1 MPVSL
6 IKTTAAFSLAGGLV
20 LAGQAFAVPVPPPG
34 DTVPFVIPVIDEQEA
49 VEQHLDPEEYP
60 PGSQEGRAANPAPGA
75 SDDDGGNAEIQ
86 ELQRA
91 FPSTNWP
98 PSDRP
103 K

>member
-1 MPVSL
+1 MPLSL
-6 IKTTAAFSLAGGLV
+6 IKTTAAFGLAGGLM
-20 LAGQAFAVPVPPPG
+20 LAGHAFAVSLPPPG
-34 DTVPFVIPVIDEQEA
+34 SSAPFAIPVIDEQEA
-49 VEQHLDPEEYP
+49 VEQHLDPEDYP
-60 PGSQEGRAANPAPGA
+60 PGSQEGGAANPAPKA
-75 SDDDGGNAEIQ
+75 SDGDGDNAEIR